1 MNSIFIKTGYN
12 GLVRQQVWK
21 ISQNRWA
28 PADDPD
34 KTWRIDQMMDRIEC
48 LSMFQTIFSDR
59 IYLVRIFH
67 FFIGVD

>member
-28 PADDPD
+28 PADGPD